1 MTRAVYPGTFDPCTY
16 GHLDIIQ
23 RAAVQFDEV
32 VVGVLTNSAKT
43 PLFSIEERVNI
54 LRDVTREIPNVSVK
68 SFSGLSV
75 DFVVAC
81 NASIIIR
88 GLRAITDFEY
98 ELQMAQ
104 TNRVLNPNVDT
115 MFLNT
120 SLEYAYLRSST
131 VREVAA
137 FGGNISRFVPPSV
150 AEQVYRK
157 LGLK

>member
-54 LRDVTREIPNVSVK
+54 LKDVTREIPNVSVK

-75 DFVVAC
+75 DFVVTC

-137 FGGNISRFVPPSV
+137 FGGDISRFVPPSV

>member
-16 GHLDIIQ
+16 GHLDIIH

-137 FGGNISRFVPPSV
+137 FGGDISRFVPPSV

>member
-137 FGGNISRFVPPSV
+137 FGGDISRFVPPSV

>member
-1 MTRAVYPGTFDPCTY
+1 M
-16 GHLDIIQ
+16 
-23 RAAVQFDEV
+23 
-32 VVGVLTNSAKT
+32 
-43 PLFSIEERVNI
+43 FSIEERVNI

>member
-75 DFVVAC
+75 DFVVDC

-137 FGGNISRFVPPSV
+137 FGGDISRFVPPSV